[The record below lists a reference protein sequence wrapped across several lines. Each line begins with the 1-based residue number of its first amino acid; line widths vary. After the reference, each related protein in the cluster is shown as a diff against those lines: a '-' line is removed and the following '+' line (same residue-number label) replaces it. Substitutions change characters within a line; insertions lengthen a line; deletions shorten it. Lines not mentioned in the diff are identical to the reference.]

1 MSNWLG
7 LIEFSAADLLIVAFA
22 VQQYISVSRDLKR
35 TREKAAQDAAEPP
48 AVLSSSNQE
57 TSS

>member
-7 LIEFSAADLLIVAFA
+7 IIEFSSADLLVVAFA

-35 TREKAAQDAAEPP
+35 TKEKAAQAAANPP
-48 AVLSSSNQE
+48 AGLPSSNQE

>member
-7 LIEFSAADLLIVAFA
+7 IIEFSSADLLVVAFA

-35 TREKAAQDAAEPP
+35 TKEKAAQDAAAKTPP
-48 AVLSSSNQE
+48 TAAPPS
-57 TSS
+57 T

>member
-7 LIEFSAADLLIVAFA
+7 IIEFSSADLLVVAFA

-35 TREKAAQDAAEPP
+35 TKEKAAHDAAKAPPATEPP
-48 AVLSSSNQE
+48 S
-57 TSS
+57 T